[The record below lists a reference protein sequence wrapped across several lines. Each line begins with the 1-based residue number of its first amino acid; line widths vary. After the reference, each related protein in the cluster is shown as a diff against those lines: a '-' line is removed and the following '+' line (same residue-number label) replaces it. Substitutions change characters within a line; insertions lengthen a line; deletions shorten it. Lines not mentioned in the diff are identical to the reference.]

1 MRRRLRNDF
10 LLPHEPEMNGRFVKS
25 SDTQAHSP
33 PHRFDQGVLVLGH
46 WFDQTGG
53 SPEQGEKTMFN
64 TIKTAT
70 LSALIG
76 LGTLAA
82 IPATAHADSI
92 YLGFGNN
99 DDPRVGVYTGDDD
112 GFYRERRRDRD
123 RNWRRSCSPERAV
136 NKAERMGLR
145 RARIVDVNRRT
156 VKVAGRQY
164 GDRVVIVFANERGC
178 PVIYR

>member
-1 MRRRLRNDF
+1 MIPLF
-10 LLPHEPEMNGRFVKS
+10 AHEPEMNGWFVES

-33 PHRFDQGVLVLGH
+33 PIGS
-46 WFDQTGG
+46 TKKGG
-53 SPEQGEKTMFN
+53 GPEQGEKTMFN

-82 IPATAHADSI
+82 IPATAQADSI

-99 DDPRVGVYTGDDD
+99 DDSRVGVYVVDEDR
-112 GFYRERRRDRD
+112 YRERRRERD
-123 RNWRRSCSPERAV
+123 WRRSCSPNRAL

-145 RARIVDVNRRT
+145 RARIIDVSRRT
-156 VKVAGRQY
+156 VKVSGRQY
-164 GDRVVIVFANERGC
+164 GDRVVVVFANERGC

>member
-1 MRRRLRNDF
+1 
-10 LLPHEPEMNGRFVKS
+10 
-25 SDTQAHSP
+25 
-33 PHRFDQGVLVLGH
+33 
-46 WFDQTGG
+46 
-53 SPEQGEKTMFN
+53 MFN
-64 TIKTAT
+64 AIKTAA

-82 IPATAHADSI
+82 IPATAQADSI

-112 GFYRERRRDRD
+112 YFYRERRRERD
-123 RNWRRSCSPERAV
+123 WRRSCSPNRALY
-136 NKAERMGLR
+136 KAERMGLR
-145 RARIVDVNRRT
+145 RARIIDVSRRT